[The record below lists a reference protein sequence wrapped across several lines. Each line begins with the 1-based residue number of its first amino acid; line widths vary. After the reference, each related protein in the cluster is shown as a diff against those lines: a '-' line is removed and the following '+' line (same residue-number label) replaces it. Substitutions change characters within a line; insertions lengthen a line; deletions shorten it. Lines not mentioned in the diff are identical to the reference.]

1 MFSKKVYRCKI
12 SVMKNSE
19 RSALTRQRIHQA
31 FINLRKRKSLEQIR
45 VTELCRMADT
55 NRTTFYH
62 YYEDIYCLNN
72 DIENQFLKECLDGFP
87 YRGLAYEDPDRFLME
102 FNRALSPHKKELDIL
117 AHGRESDQFIKI
129 EEWMV
134 NLAKKDN
141 QSIEEEFFL
150 TFMVGGLVHMLNYY
164 RKKKKYSEEMIREQ
178 MTKLMHKGLRM
189 NNNN

>member
-1 MFSKKVYRCKI
+1 
-12 SVMKNSE
+12 MKNSE
-19 RSALTRQRIHQA
+19 RSALTRQRIQQA

-62 YYEDIYCLNN
+62 YYEDIYNLNN
-72 DIENQFLKECLDGFP
+72 EIENQFMKECLENFP
-87 YRGLAYEDPDRFLME
+87 YRGLAYEDPERFLLE
-102 FNRALSPHKKELDIL
+102 FNRALLPHKKDLEIL
-117 AHGRESDQFIKI
+117 AHGRESDQFAKM

-134 NLAKKDN
+134 NLVKKDN

-150 TFMVGGLVHMLNYY
+150 TFLIGGLVHIINFYN
-164 RKKKKYSEEMIREQ
+164 KKKKYSEELIKEQ

-189 NNNN
+189 NHSK